1 MKTEDDIFEIQ
12 VKIVELLE
20 NIEKQKENLKSTG
33 AGTRAMDYDMLKAI
47 REQSKDAARAIV
59 SFQQEIK
66 KAEAEIAK
74 TLKDLEERTNLVS
87 KNMMGAGLAIGNF
100 GFAMASQSNT
110 VTSSFKALVPA
121 VKLASTAMSGF
132 GKLLGVGFKVAAAGV
147 FAGTGGA
154 GAAFSAGLYAAGE
167 KIGEHSEKSAELF
180 ASAATWYLESLD
192 KVVQTTAALSK
203 SGALGAGGI
212 DQLTM
217 SANRAGISYEE
228 LNSVVKDQSSNLAFV
243 YGNVAA
249 GIDTIAAASRQIKDS
264 GEMLDLRKLGYS
276 PEEIVDLMSQF
287 AHIQVMTGRRKE
299 LDDKKLR
306 TGTLEYVKN
315 LDILSRLT
323 GQQQEVISKQIRDM
337 TREER
342 FGQFLETLDKGAKER
357 MMTTAVL
364 MQSAFGEKF
373 AQLFKDAAPGP
384 APGNEAFFVATGV
397 AGMDIFRAIQ
407 DNMEPVEA
415 VEKMRDILISAR
427 QDFGGPGALSQ
438 FGGQGTILSDFYEA
452 MKMAETGRRL
462 TMEDVTRAQ
471 EKLYNST
478 EGASANLA
486 EAADIVHTMSLE
498 INKKFIETLP
508 KAGETVNWFADTTKI
523 ATEKMIEIINAMSD
537 MRNPNHDWGPASLIS
552 GVIEDIQKAAGDSG
566 WRPWNNTGAGNP
578 RSRTGGSGGL
588 AAGLNVLLNGRYAG
602 GKSRAIEEML
612 DLIPQYESTSHGSL
626 VYKVDPFTG
635 KKYSGGEADLTNMT
649 LAEVEKLQSGMK
661 ARGHAT
667 TAVGRYQTV
676 KDTMKGAATALG
688 YDFETTKYTPDVQR
702 AVGAYLIEQ
711 RMLAESKKKSP
722 TVEGFMQG
730 MGSEWAPF
738 KTNPEAK
745 AKLEEIIKRNGME
758 FGNRGASVGPRNRY
772 VPFNNST
779 LNPDDFNKAAPQGVA
794 SATTKNIPDLLSEQI
809 DINRMQTI
817 QLAELID
824 QSRKNNTGIENLIRV
839 SVG

>member
-33 AGTRAMDYDMLKAI
+33 AGTRAMDYDILKAI
-47 REQSKDAARAIV
+47 REQSKEAARAIE

-323 GQQQEVISKQIRDM
+323 GQQQEVISKQIQDM

-342 FGQFLETLDKGAKER
+342 FGQFLETLGKGAKER

-373 AQLFKDAAPGP
+373 AQLFKEAAPGP

-397 AGMDIFRAIQ
+397 AGMDIIRAIQ

-427 QDFGGPGALSQ
+427 QAFGGPGALSQ

-537 MRNPNHDWGPASLIS
+537 MRNPNHDWGLASLIS

-578 RSRTGGSGGL
+578 RSRTGRRSSSGK
-588 AAGLNVLLNGRYAG
+588 VG
-602 GKSRAIEEML
+602 GGVTTRSSPIL
-612 DLIPQYESTSHGSL
+612 DLISQYESTSYGSL
-626 VYKVDPFTG
+626 VYKVDPTTG
-635 KKYSGGEADLTNMT
+635 KKYSGGEADLSGMT
-649 LAEVEKLQSGMK
+649 LAEGQKFQSGMRAK
-661 ARGHAT
+661 GHAS
-667 TAVGRYQTV
+667 TAVGKYQTV
-676 KDTMKGAATALG
+676 KDTLKMAATALG
-688 YDFETTKYTPDVQR
+688 YDLETTKFTPIVQD
-702 AVGAYLIEQ
+702 AIAEYLIEQ
-711 RMLAESKKKSP
+711 RRKTEVKKKTP
-722 TVEGFMQG
+722 TTAGFVGGLGMEWEGL
-730 MGSEWAPF
+730 A
-738 KTNPEAK
+738 KPEAK
-745 AKLEEIIKRNGME
+745 AKLME
-758 FGNRGASVGPRNRY
+758 LLKKNDMGFEDRQSSVGPSNRY

-779 LNPDDFNKAAPQGVA
+779 LNPDDFNKAAPSGVA
-794 SATTKNIPDLLSEQI
+794 SATAKSIPDLLSEQI
-809 DINRMQTI
+809 DINRMQGI

-824 QSRKNNTGIENLIRV
+824 QSRKNNSSIENLIRV